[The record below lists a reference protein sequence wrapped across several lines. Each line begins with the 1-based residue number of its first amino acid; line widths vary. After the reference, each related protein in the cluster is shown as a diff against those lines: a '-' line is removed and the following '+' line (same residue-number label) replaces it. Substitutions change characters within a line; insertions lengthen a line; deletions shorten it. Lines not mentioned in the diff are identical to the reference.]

1 MGDLSLF
8 KLFKQH
14 VDEYNLASFVDGSL
28 IKMVSNFVQSYSMTT
43 ESAEIDIRAMILDI
57 GGEELLVSSEFCS
70 WLYNSLPEKLKF
82 DISDSDRVKL
92 SESRKKMGRD
102 FLRKCARIFPE
113 YVALVN
119 TETEPKFN
127 REFLKVSPHTDRKP
141 IDFDNSMEKIFLN
154 LHFYQKNAKYELFNS
169 LILGN
174 APSALLQLPTGA
186 GKTKTAVEFLID
198 YLRIL
203 DTSSTNRRKVIW
215 VSHSSEL
222 CQQSKDSFVSCWKYR
237 GDREINIVEFF
248 GKSKID
254 DLIKKDV
261 SSDSIVF
268 ASFQKMHSQL
278 KKNTVQFDSFFEDT
292 AFIVIDEAH
301 ISTAPTYLDVL
312 EKLQSYSNNVK
323 LLGLTATPG
332 RSKVVQD
339 NDESKFLA
347 EIYSRNLVTLRDSKG
362 HPLDNPIAYLQ
373 NLKYLAKLDFK
384 SLEVT
389 SKAVKGQENDSLL
402 INGERNLTIVLETK
416 ELLNTSSKV
425 MLFAGSV
432 EHARFLNSAFQYL
445 NISSAVID
453 SDMSRSIRSG
463 LLEEFKNG
471 DLELMINYGV
481 LSTGVDIPKLEAVVI
496 ARPITSIVLFS
507 QIIGRALRGINNG
520 GREKNTILSLQDNVI
535 GSPDFIY
542 KYWKENWFN

>member
-43 ESAEIDIRAMILDI
+43 ESAEIDIRAMILNI

-127 REFLKVSPHTDRKP
+127 REFLKVSPHTDLKP

-389 SKAVKGQENDSLL
+389 SKAVKGQENDLLL
-402 INGERNLTIVLETK
+402 INGERNLAIVLETR

-432 EHARFLNSAFQYL
+432 QHARFLNSAFQYL

>member
-43 ESAEIDIRAMILDI
+43 ESAEIDIRAMILNI

-127 REFLKVSPHTDRKP
+127 REFLKVSPHTDLKP

-389 SKAVKGQENDSLL
+389 SKAVKGQENDLLL
-402 INGERNLTIVLETK
+402 INGERNLAIVLETK

-432 EHARFLNSAFQYL
+432 QHARFLNSAFQYL

>member
-278 KKNTVQFDSFFEDT
+278 KKNTVQFDYFFEDT

-389 SKAVKGQENDSLL
+389 SKAVKGQENDLLL
-402 INGERNLTIVLETK
+402 INGERNLAIVLETK

-432 EHARFLNSAFQYL
+432 QHARFLNSAFQYL

>member
-57 GGEELLVSSEFCS
+57 GGEELLLSSEFCS
-70 WLYNSLPEKLKF
+70 WLYDSLPEKLKF

-113 YVALVN
+113 YAVLVN

-127 REFLKVSPHTDRKP
+127 REFHKVSPHTDLKP

-169 LILGN
+169 LILGS

-222 CQQSKDSFVSCWKYR
+222 CQQSKDSFVACWKYR

-278 KKNTVQFDSFFEDT
+278 KKNTVQFDYFFEDT

-312 EKLQSYSNNVK
+312 EKLQSYSNSVK

-373 NLKYLAKLDFK
+373 KLKYLAKLDFK